1 MRGWWINPDTGMM
14 RQNRHYACIP
24 IKKKGLPMGSKEY
37 SIIVKYAGSR
47 PVFGSKWHTISSRLP
62 YDYAIPGSKLYSV
75 TCNLSGEPLFG
86 SKSYNVEINLPGN
99 PIFGSQQYSIDAN
112 MPDRNVPVF
121 GSSLF
126 TIDVELPVARTS
138 IFGSQTYSISGGE

>member
-24 IKKKGLPMGSKEY
+24 INKGLPMGSK
-37 SIIVKYAGSR
+37 
-47 PVFGSKWHTISSRLP
+47 
-62 YDYAIPGSKLYSV
+62 
-75 TCNLSGEPLFG
+75 
-86 SKSYNVEINLPGN
+86 
-99 PIFGSQQYSIDAN
+99 QYSIDVN
-112 MPDRNVPVF
+112 LPDRNSSVF

-138 IFGSQTYSISGGE
+138 IFGSKTYSISGGE